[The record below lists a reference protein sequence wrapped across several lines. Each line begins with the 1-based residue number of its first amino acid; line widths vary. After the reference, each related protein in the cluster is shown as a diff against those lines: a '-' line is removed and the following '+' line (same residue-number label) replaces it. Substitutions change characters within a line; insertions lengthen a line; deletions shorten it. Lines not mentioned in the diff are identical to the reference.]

1 MLINCGEIWIMRMW
15 RGLIS
20 INSQNQSLSQTW
32 MIVKWIIVKK
42 IINTFHSA
50 QCNWSP
56 FLRTFN
62 PQSFSPFS
70 ASTPQSKFKRSEEDK
85 GHTSKYF
92 KIPNSKLNTSDIS
105 FSSRRHNNT
114 DWEFI
119 QYNFK
124 HFWFSTWLPGM
135 KVINFDWTLMFIV
148 PCSIY

>member
-1 MLINCGEIWIMRMW
+1 MNNENVTGVNLNQFSEPVISESDW
-15 RGLIS
+15 RV
-20 INSQNQSLSQTW
+20 
-32 MIVKWIIVKK
+32 VKWIIVKK

-62 PQSFSPFS
+62 PQSFSPFT
-70 ASTPQSKFKRSEEDK
+70 ASTPQSKFRRSEEDK

-105 FSSRRHNNT
+105 FHSLAASIT
-114 DWEFI
+114 QQQADWDFHSI
-119 QYNFK
+119 YNFK

>member
-1 MLINCGEIWIMRMW
+1 MRRDVNNENVTGVNLNQFSEPVISESDW
-15 RGLIS
+15 RV
-20 INSQNQSLSQTW
+20 
-32 MIVKWIIVKK
+32 VKWIIVKK

-62 PQSFSPFS
+62 PQSLSPFT
-70 ASTPQSKFKRSEEDK
+70 ASTPQSKFRRSEEDK

-105 FSSRRHNNT
+105 FHSLSAAT
-114 DWEFI
+114 TTQIGIFI
-119 QYNFK
+119 QYFK